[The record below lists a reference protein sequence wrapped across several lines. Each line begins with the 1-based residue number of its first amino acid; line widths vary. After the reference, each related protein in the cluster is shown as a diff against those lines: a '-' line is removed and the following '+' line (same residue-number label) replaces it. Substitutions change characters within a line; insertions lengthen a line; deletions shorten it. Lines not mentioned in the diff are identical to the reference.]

1 MVHIL
6 RTATYINCLEF
17 LYTGNLPTI
26 LFIYSTIYLSQYGP
40 RNTYLILWDIIHYY
54 FLFFS
59 QFFSALTIG
68 SSFKHILYML
78 PSLCFCFLFV
88 CFVFWAFL
96 TVCLG
101 FPGGSDSKES
111 DCSARDPGS
120 IPGSGRS
127 PGERD
132 GYAFQYSCL
141 ENSMDRRARR
151 GLKEWDMIN
160 TFILLY
166 VTTNF
171 SRLILYI

>member
-1 MVHIL
+1 MDLGVDGLRDKAPNIYIISYHIKCTYYQHDLSLVMFTLGTWLRWYVSTCFSTVKECVLGKEVTMHNLCLQYRVMVHIL

-88 CFVFWAFL
+88 CFVF
-96 TVCLG
+96 
-101 FPGGSDSKES
+101 
-111 DCSARDPGS
+111 
-120 IPGSGRS
+120 
-127 PGERD
+127 
-132 GYAFQYSCL
+132 
-141 ENSMDRRARR
+141 
-151 GLKEWDMIN
+151 
-160 TFILLY
+160 
-166 VTTNF
+166 
-171 SRLILYI
+171 